1 MFFKKNLLATLIK
14 SQNFSEKWVK
24 FQNSSPIIIGKEM
37 EIYTPAICTYIANEQ
52 GSDIG
57 SKGVKGVKGF
67 SQGFNA
73 VLIPTGISV
82 ISAIGDIGPLKLEF
96 SWPKHF
102 SKIVK
107 SILRCCLFKGP
118 TFKKKL

>member
-52 GSDIG
+52 GSDKG
-57 SKGVKGVKGF
+57 SKGL
-67 SQGFNA
+67 SA
-73 VLIPTGISV
+73 VIGLPITVGST
-82 ISAIGDIGPLKLEF
+82 ISAIGDIGALRLVF
-96 SWPKHF
+96 SWPSMVKVF

-107 SILRCCLFKGP
+107 SILRSSFFKGP
-118 TFKKKL
+118 T